1 MKNLLLFI
9 AASIIAFSGFA
20 GGDSLVNFVNPFVGT
35 GGHGHTY
42 PGATMPFGMVQ
53 LSPDSRLTGWDGC
66 SGYHYSDSVIYG
78 FSHTHLSGT
87 GVSDYGDVLLM
98 PVTGRPFFNNG
109 SEDRH
114 DGYAS
119 LFSHDEE
126 EASPGYYAVNLK
138 DYNVDVE
145 LTATLRC
152 GFHKYQ
158 FPCEDENHVV
168 LDLAHRDKVL
178 MSEINIINDST
189 ISGKRI
195 SKAWASEQ
203 HVYFYAVFSEPFKQH
218 KFNKEGKSN
227 TISGDNVKAIFS
239 FGKTTEVKVKVG
251 ISPVDIAGAKKN
263 LEHEIPHWNFD
274 KTRQQAEAA
283 WEKELNKVEVSG
295 GTEEQ
300 KITFYTA
307 LYHAFLSP
315 DLYNDVDG
323 RYRGRDLKVHQ
334 LEKGE
339 EYYTVFSLWDTFRAA
354 HPLFTILQ
362 KGKTRHFINTM
373 LLQYEQGGRLPVW
386 ELSAN
391 ETDCMIGYHSVPVI
405 ADAFVKGINEF
416 DHDLAL
422 EAMVNSGRED
432 RYGLDAY
439 KKLGYIPSSEE
450 GESVSKTLEYAYDDW
465 CIAMMA
471 GEMGE
476 KEIENEFMQ
485 RAQYW
490 KNMYD
495 PQTKFMRAKVHADW
509 FAPFDPA
516 EVNFHYTEANAWQYN
531 FFVPQD
537 VNTMIDWMGGTEKF
551 DTFLTRLFT
560 ESSETTGRHQA
571 DITGLIGQYAHGN
584 EPSHH
589 MAYLYNFAGKPW
601 KTQQRV
607 REIMDKMYSPYPD
620 GLSGNEDCGQMS
632 AWYVLSAMGFYP
644 VTPGT
649 SDYII
654 GSPLFDEVTLNLENG
669 NRFSVKAKNQGSK
682 NVYISKAEKDGKSY
696 GKAWLTH
703 DDIDRGSSFVFYM
716 SENPGKEA
724 FTEFPQREIT
734 THQIV
739 AVPFIKD
746 GDRTFK
752 QQTSVEIGCAD
763 SDADIFYKIIN
774 QDEKNTFVRYS
785 GPIRLGKSAEIAFFS
800 TNGADSSAVVTT
812 AFTRMNAK
820 RSIKLLSEY
829 ANQYAAS
836 GHDALIDGL
845 KGGDNFKTGTW
856 QGYQGQDVVAAVDL
870 GGSEKVNL
878 VKVGF
883 LQDSR
888 SWILLPEKVKV
899 FVSMNGKD
907 FNEVETQSHHIPKRE
922 EKPLVKRF
930 AFEID
935 EKVRFIKVV
944 ATSPGKLPE
953 WHLGAG
959 GKSWIFVDEIE
970 IE

>member
-1 MKNLLLFI
+1 MKKLLLFI
-9 AASIIAFSGFA
+9 AASFIALSGFA
-20 GGDSLVNFVNPFVGT
+20 GGDSLLNYVNSFVGT

-53 LSPDSRLTGWDGC
+53 LSPDTRLTGWDGC

-109 SEDRH
+109 SEDRYE
-114 DGYAS
+114 GYAS
-119 LFSHDEE
+119 LFSHDDEI
-126 EASPGYYAVNLK
+126 ASPGYYAVNLK

-145 LTATLRC
+145 LTTTLRC
-152 GFHKYQ
+152 GFHQYQ
-158 FPCEDENHVV
+158 FPCEDDNHVV

-227 TISGDNVKAIFS
+227 TISGDNVKAILS

-263 LEHEIPHWNFD
+263 LEQEIPHWNFG

-283 WEKELNKVEVSG
+283 WEKELSKAEVSG
-295 GTEEQ
+295 GTEDQ

-323 RYRGRDLKVHQ
+323 RYRGRDLEVHQ
-334 LEKGE
+334 LEEGE

-362 KGKTRHFINTM
+362 KEKTRHFINTM
-373 LLQYEQGGRLPVW
+373 LLQYQQGGRLPVW

-391 ETDCMIGYHSVPVI
+391 ETDCMIGYHSVSVI
-405 ADAFVKGINEF
+405 ADAFVKGIDDF
-416 DHDLAL
+416 DHNLAL

-439 KKLGYIPSSEE
+439 KRLGYIPSSEE

-471 GEMGE
+471 SEIGEN
-476 KEIENEFMQ
+476 KIESEFMR

-490 KNMYD
+490 KNIYD
-495 PQTKFMRAKVHADW
+495 PQTKFMRAKVYADW

-537 VNTMIDWMGGTEKF
+537 VNTMIDWMGGDEAF
-551 DTFLTRLFT
+551 DTFLTRLFIG
-560 ESSETTGRHQA
+560 SSETTGRHQA

-589 MAYLYNFAGKPW
+589 MAYLFSFAGKPW

-649 SDYII
+649 SDYIL

-669 NRFSVKAKNQGSK
+669 NRFSVKANNQGSK
-682 NVYISKAEKDGKSY
+682 NVYISKAEKDGKPY
-696 GKAWLTH
+696 HKAWITH
-703 DDIDRGSSFVFYM
+703 GDIDRGSSFVFHM

-724 FTEFPQREIT
+724 FAKFPQREIT

-739 AVPFIKD
+739 AVPFIKG

-752 QQTSVEIGCAD
+752 QETSVGIGCAD

-774 QDEKNTFVRYS
+774 QDQKNTFKKYS
-785 GPIRLGKSAEIAFFS
+785 GPIMLDKSAKIAFFS
-800 TNGADSSAVVTT
+800 TNDADSSAVVTT

-820 RSIKLLSEY
+820 RSIKLHSDY
-829 ANQYAAS
+829 ANQYAAG

-856 QGYQGQDVVAAVDL
+856 QGYQGQDVVATLDL
-870 GGSEKVNL
+870 GGIEKVNH

-899 FVSMNGKD
+899 FVSKNGTD
-907 FNEVETQSHHIPKRE
+907 FSEVETQSHKIPKRE
-922 EKPLVKRF
+922 EKPTVKRF

-935 EKVRFIKVV
+935 DKVRFIKVE
-944 ATSPGKLPE
+944 AISPGKLPE